1 MRVSGFLIGR
11 LVTGKPITTGLP
23 GTDTAARPDHKR
35 AELCRRGSYHL
46 AMEIREFLGRDSH
59 AKSKKTCRLFEFRY
73 NQLDGNDSLRS
84 IPSDTSHVLPL
95 AVKSTSI
102 SAQIFFAYQR
112 ASNCEMLPVRRLSA
126 AVFNGARR
134 YYQTPGSEGRT
145 VRVSGMPEL
154 GPVRICAGCALQA
167 R

>member
-1 MRVSGFLIGR
+1 MQAMTHYDWNV
-11 LVTGKPITTGLP
+11 
-23 GTDTAARPDHKR
+23 
-35 AELCRRGSYHL
+35 L

-59 AKSKKTCRLFEFRY
+59 AKSKKTCRPFEFRY

-112 ASNCEMLPVRRLSA
+112 A
-126 AVFNGARR
+126 
-134 YYQTPGSEGRT
+134 
-145 VRVSGMPEL
+145 
-154 GPVRICAGCALQA
+154 
-167 R
+167 